1 MSNSV
6 DRRMLLRGAGVAGA
20 SLAGVAATSEVASA
34 HGGHHDAEH
43 GILGAWRIT
52 HTDDPPS
59 GAVGDSIVTFSAG
72 GVLTTEELTDGT
84 LGLGAWRSDGH
95 HFRARFFETQTGGP
109 SEPTVNVEIR
119 PRGHVHHDHIAGTY
133 SVTIRTTDGKVV
145 GTVTGHFAGSRIRA

>member
-34 HGGHHDAEH
+34 QGSHHDAGH

-59 GAVGDSIVTFSAG
+59 GDVGDSIVAFSAG
-72 GVLTTEELTDGT
+72 GVFTTEELSDGT
-84 LGLGAWRSDGH
+84 LGLGAWSSDGY
-95 HFRARFFETQTGGP
+95 HFRARFFETSTGP
-109 SEPTVNVEIR
+109 SEPTINVEIR
-119 PRGHVHHDHIAGTY
+119 PRGHVHGDRIAGTY
-133 SVTIRTTDGKVV
+133 SVTIRTTDGTVV